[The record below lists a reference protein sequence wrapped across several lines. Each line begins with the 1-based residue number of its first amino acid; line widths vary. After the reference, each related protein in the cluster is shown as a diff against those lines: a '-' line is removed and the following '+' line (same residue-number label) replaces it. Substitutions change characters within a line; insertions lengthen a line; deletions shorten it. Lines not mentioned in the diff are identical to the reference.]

1 MKIRNYL
8 IPQNLKN
15 KKLTSFDYIIIGCGL
30 KALAFADALLKRQ
43 DVQIAII
50 DRHPHPGGHWC
61 QTYSYA
67 ALSPPYDSIGVES
80 LPISEWLA
88 QSDAA
93 PDRLEKAGVLAYASA
108 VMETILL
115 PTGRVQ
121 YFPNCVHVGEGR
133 VHDLS
138 TRRVRSIPPA
148 KKMVDASEDAP
159 PIPNQ
164 HIPCFSIEPNITL
177 STPFSLRADLNNAP
191 RLHDRFCILGA
202 GKAAVESISC
212 LIANGISVDQIA
224 WVVPRDPWFI
234 LRGSILDAPNPAAR
248 IYEVL
253 LAVEHASTP
262 QDLMRRLVAL
272 GCLASLD
279 HDVRPTMFRG
289 ITISRSDLGN
299 LRQIKRIIRKGHVH
313 GVSQLGMVFDEG
325 AVPLPP
331 TTRYVDCT
339 AGHVIRTLDTPIFQH
354 SSVTLQSTLIHHT
367 SVSASI
373 IGVIEGLDLS
383 LANKNRMCEP
393 LSAPDAPYDILP
405 LIYGTLLNVHQ
416 WLHQPAL
423 RRALRGYRLDAFME
437 HAVRQ
442 WEEIGTMS
450 DALTSIRAH
459 FPRITVNLEHLME
472 QV

>member
-1 MKIRNYL
+1 M
-8 IPQNLKN
+8 
-15 KKLTSFDYIIIGCGL
+15 TSFDYIIIGCGL

-43 DVQIAII
+43 NVQIAII
-50 DRHPHPGGHWC
+50 DRHPRPGGHWC
-61 QTYSYA
+61 QTYPYA
-67 ALSPPYDSIGVES
+67 GLSPPFESIGVES
-80 LPISEWLA
+80 LPISAWLA
-88 QSDAA
+88 QTDAA
-93 PDRLEKAGVLAYASA
+93 PDQLEKADVLAYASD

-121 YFPNCVHVGEGR
+121 YFPNCVHIGEGR

-138 TRRVRSIPPA
+138 TRQVQSIPPA
-148 KKMVDASEDAP
+148 AKMVDASEDAP

-164 HIPCFSIEPNITL
+164 HISSFSTEPNITL
-177 STPFSLRADLNNAP
+177 STPFSLQADLDRTP
-191 RLHDRFCILGA
+191 RVHDRFCILGA

-234 LRGSILDAPNPAAR
+234 LRGSILDVPDPAAR
-248 IYEVL
+248 IFEVL
-253 LAVEHASTP
+253 LAVEHAATP
-262 QDLMRRLVAL
+262 QDLLRRLEAL

-279 HDVRPTMFRG
+279 RDVCPTMFRG
-289 ITISRSDLGN
+289 ITISRSDLEN

-325 AVPLPP
+325 AVPLPS
-331 TTRYVDCT
+331 TTQYVDCT
-339 AGHVIRTLDTPIFQH
+339 AGHVIRTLDTPIFQNA
-354 SSVTLQSTLIHHT
+354 SVTLQSTLIHHT
-367 SVSASI
+367 SVSASV
-373 IGVIEGLDLS
+373 IGVIEGLELT
-383 LANKNRMCEP
+383 LEEKNRMCEP
-393 LSAPDAPYDILP
+393 LTAPDAPHDILP

-416 WLHQPAL
+416 WLHQPHLRQAL
-423 RRALRGYRLDAFME
+423 KGYRLDAFME
-437 HAVRQ
+437 QAVRQ

-459 FPRITVNLEHLME
+459 FPRITVNLERLME